1 MILAPLAY
9 LRPASLDGAVQALA
23 ENPGARLLAGGQS
36 LISVLK
42 LRAARVD
49 MLVDISR
56 LAELQEIRRLDD
68 GSIEIGAGVTYDQ
81 VARSED
87 VAAGH
92 KIIADVAARTVD
104 QQVRDRGTIGGNVC
118 HADPINNFPPLLV
131 ALGATMQLIGPDG
144 ERSVPAEHFITGF
157 YVTDVKQGEVL
168 KSVIVP
174 PIADRAGVGYVD
186 IEIGE
191 AVARAV
197 AVIETTGDRIDDA
210 VVVVGCLPVPVRR
223 RAVEDALRGA
233 GTDEESISA
242 ATSDAAEGL
251 EPMSDPDASSDYRRA
266 MIPVV
271 TKRAVLA
278 AIDEGGS

>member
-9 LRPASLDGAVQALA
+9 QRPTSLDEAVRVLA
-23 ENPGARLLAGGQS
+23 ENPGARVLAGGQS

-42 LRAARVD
+42 LRAARVE

-81 VARSED
+81 VAHSEE

-92 KIIADVAARTVD
+92 KIIAEVAARTVD

-118 HADPINNFPPLLV
+118 HADPINNFPPLFV
-131 ALGATMQLIGPDG
+131 ALGATMRLIGPDG
-144 ERSVPAEHFITGF
+144 ERSVPAERFITGF
-157 YVTDVKQGEVL
+157 YVTDLQPGEVL
-168 KSVIVP
+168 RSVIVP
-174 PIADRAGVGYVD
+174 PIGDAGVGYVD

-197 AVIETTGDRIDDA
+197 AVVRTTGDRIDDA
-210 VVVVGCLPVPVRR
+210 VVVVACLPVPVRR
-223 RAVEDALRGA
+223 RAVEDALRGG
-233 GTDEESISA
+233 GTDEESVSA

-251 EPMSDPDASSDYRRA
+251 EPMSDPDASADYRRA